1 MVQSGFRDRQSAGLS
16 LVELLVTAVMS
27 TVILSVTLGLIVTQ
41 RRQYLNQQSAT
52 DVGQTLQAGMEMM
65 GNDIREAGE
74 YAGIQTGLPILLL
87 TGGATGAPNLVI
99 QRKLIGQ
106 ELNVCQDITAGTS
119 ISAITV
125 AIKGDLNC
133 GYSDGDAI
141 GSPGYGIPD
150 DVQEWKAFRC
160 QQDGDAGCKVPP
172 PPGCQLSGGSGR
184 ECAIA
189 YLYDAVKGQGQ
200 FFAYVGERAAD
211 SKHYQI
217 LVERLRSD
225 LISSDPLFTAGYS
238 KTDRPRLYI
247 LDQRQYSLSAPNAA
261 GDRILQLQFTD
272 AQHSASYKIVNQ
284 LRDLQIR
291 ILSRTLSGTV
301 YQDQFNA
308 GSPPGDPWRT
318 VQAVEV
324 TLSAANSAP
333 NAATPLQSFTSTF
346 YPRNAASRP

>member
-74 YAGIQTGLPILLL
+74 YAGTQTGLPILRLIN
-87 TGGATGAPNLVI
+87 GAAGAPDQLVI
-99 QRKLIGQ
+99 QRKLMSQ
-106 ELNVCQDITAGTS
+106 ELNVCQEIKAGTS
-119 ISAITV
+119 TSAITV
-125 AIKGDLNC
+125 AIKNKTSTEAGDYPDC
-133 GYSDGDAI
+133 GYSDGDAN
-141 GSPGYGIPD
+141 GIPD

-160 QQDGDAGCKVPP
+160 QQDGVAGCQESSSI
-172 PPGCQLSGGSGR
+172 GCQLSDGSGS

-189 YLYDAVKGQGQ
+189 YLYDAVTGQGQ

-211 SKHYQI
+211 PKHYQI

-225 LISSDPLFTAGYS
+225 LISSAPLFTAGYS
-238 KTDRPRLYI
+238 KTDSPRLYI
-247 LDQRQYSLSAPNAA
+247 LDQRQYSLSAPNPA

-272 AQHSASYKIVNQ
+272 AQHSASYQIVNR
-284 LRDLQIR
+284 LRDLQIQV
-291 ILSRTLSGTV
+291 LSDSGLT
-301 YQDQFNA
+301 DQFNA
-308 GSPPGDPWRT
+308 GSPPIDPWRT

-324 TLSAANSAP
+324 TLSTANLAP
-333 NAATPLQSFTSTF
+333 NATAPLQSFTSRF